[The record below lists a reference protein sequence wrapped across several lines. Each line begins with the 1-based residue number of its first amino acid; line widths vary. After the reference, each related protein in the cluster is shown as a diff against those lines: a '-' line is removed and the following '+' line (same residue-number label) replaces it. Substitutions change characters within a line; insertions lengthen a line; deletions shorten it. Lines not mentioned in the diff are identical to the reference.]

1 MQMKEI
7 KFSRNYKKLYN
18 QKKAVL
24 IERFIVYPEELSK
37 EFLDFDTDGG
47 KYKLNTKQCYLV
59 LYFVGD
65 KKIPFTT
72 LRKYNEEN
80 ISKYFNSVGEIF
92 KIVVEK
98 EKAKEKEIKVEL
110 KPWAVLPA
118 LSNRWEF

>member
-47 KYKLNTKQCYLV
+47 KYKLNMKQCYLV
-59 LYFVGD
+59 LYFIGD

-80 ISKYFNSVGEIF
+80 TSKYFNSVGEIF

-98 EKAKEKEIKVEL
+98 EKTKEKTNEKKEQYEP
-110 KPWAVLPA
+110 K
-118 LSNRWEF
+118 N